1 MGGNQLQ
8 KAQDDHREW
17 VLAIREKIR
26 GLSDEAVERMVE
38 LSKDAESEAVR
49 YQATK
54 DLLDR
59 AGVRAPAQTQHI
71 DIDVAVKQ
79 AELAEVNRET
89 AYLLT
94 RLARNHT
101 QEALTRGTPELD
113 TLLVLEG
120 DDEDL
125 VEADPV
131 EGAIEAT
138 SWGVDD
144 ENEVG

>member
-1 MGGNQLQ
+1 MDKGLQ
-8 KAQDDHREW
+8 RARTEHEAW

-26 GLSDEAVERMVE
+26 GVSDEAVDRMVG
-38 LSKDAESEAVR
+38 LSKEAESEAVR

-71 DIDVAVKQ
+71 DIDVAVQQ

-120 DDEDL
+120 DDEEL
-125 VEADPV
+125 VEGDPV
-131 EGAIEAT
+131 EGAIEVT
-138 SWGVDD
+138 SWGIDEDD
-144 ENEVG
+144 EVV